1 MFCAIWYH
9 LYNLN
14 NVKNTHG
21 GVLLLVKLHH
31 IYTKWGLLLL
41 LFGSPV
47 LLNGPVNT
55 IMFFRPS
62 IHPSICKIGSIALAH
77 YFLIFCI
84 KFLMLSKKKV
94 EPIFLGKFL
103 CLKCSKRGSFEPK
116 INIFQKLYRMAG
128 MKKLWNSRWKWLF
141 WIFKESSYYT

>member
-1 MFCAIWYH
+1 MRPLTLTFWIPSSAEWPCE
-9 LYNLN
+9 YNY
-14 NVKNTHG
+14 
-21 GVLLLVKLHH
+21 VL
-31 IYTKWGLLLL
+31 
-41 LFGSPV
+41 
-47 LLNGPVNT
+47 
-55 IMFFRPS
+55 PS

-128 MKKLWNSRWKWLF
+128 MKKL
-141 WIFKESSYYT
+141 